1 MKKLLIRIVIVM
13 VVILVVAVL
22 AIGFFLDG
30 AVKKGVETF
39 GPDLTK
45 VTVKLD
51 SVSLS
56 ILSGSGSIKG
66 LLVGNPEGFQTPH
79 AIKVGKAS
87 LAIAPG
93 SVFSDKVVIKSIRI
107 EAPEINYETGLAG
120 GDNLHK
126 ILDNVTAAAGGGAAS
141 TNASGKP
148 AKKLQVD
155 EFLITGAKV
164 SVSVKGTG
172 GAAVPIILPD
182 IHLSNLG
189 QGPEGITPAELTKKI
204 VAQVS
209 TDVAK
214 ASVKVVADIGKGAVK
229 AVENIGKDPAGAA
242 GKAAKSIGNL
252 FGPKK

>member
-1 MKKLLIRIVIVM
+1 MKKLLIRLVIV
-13 VVILVVAVL
+13 LVVLVVLAVL
-22 AIGFFLDG
+22 AVGFFLDG
-30 AVKKGVETF
+30 AVKKAVETF

-45 VTVKLD
+45 VSVKLD
-51 SVSLS
+51 GVNLS

-66 LLVGNPEGFQTPH
+66 LVVGNPEGFQTPH

-87 LAIAPG
+87 LAVSPG

-107 EAPEINYETGLAG
+107 ESPEINYETGLMG

-141 TNASGKP
+141 TNAAGKP

-155 EFLITGAKV
+155 DFLITGARV
-164 SVSVKGTG
+164 NVSVKGTG
-172 GAAVPIILPD
+172 GVAAPIILPD
-182 IHLSNLG
+182 IHLTNLG

-204 VAQVS
+204 ISEIS

-214 ASVKVVADIGKGAVK
+214 SAVNVVSDLSKGAVK
-229 AVENIGKDPAGAA
+229 AVENLGKDPAGAA
-242 GKAAKSIGNL
+242 GKAVKGVTDL
-252 FGPKK
+252 FKKK